1 MQDARCKQPQPLLRL
16 SPTQGYLTSNA
27 TLARKAASLG
37 AWAYVIFVFFFLLS
51 PPLAAYSRPALP
63 CGPLIFLIGFLR
75 QPPLPLPELI
85 DRPGI
90 VCSALLRI
98 LSISP
103 SYPIHLTFVGQNRPS
118 RLTPSTESTPN
129 FASFALPRHLKHSHQ
144 SPTPSPPSS
153 VINIAHRLLSITGSI
168 NDEGLKSVISRL
180 TH

>member
-85 DRPGI
+85 DRRRYS
-90 VCSALLRI
+90 V
-98 LSISP
+98 LSPP

>member
-37 AWAYVIFVFFFLLS
+37 AWAYVIFVFFFFLLS
-51 PPLAAYSRPALP
+51 PPLAADSRPALP

-85 DRPGI
+85 DRPGV

-98 LSISP
+98 LSIPPSLVRTVLPGLRHQPKAHPTSPRSP
-103 SYPIHLTFVGQNRPS
+103 SPGISNIHT
-118 RLTPSTESTPN
+118 
-129 FASFALPRHLKHSHQ
+129 SHQ
-144 SPTPSPPSS
+144 HHRHPAQSS
-153 VINIAHRLLSITGSI
+153 ILLTGSYLLQAALMMR
-168 NDEGLKSVISRL
+168 D
-180 TH
+180 

>member
-1 MQDARCKQPQPLLRL
+1 MQAAAASFAPLSNPRLPHLQRHTRPQSSQPWSLGICYFCFFLSSISSSRGLFQARSALWSAYLPNRFLASATSPASRTHRPARYSVL
-16 SPTQGYLTSNA
+16 SP
-27 TLARKAASLG
+27 
-37 AWAYVIFVFFFLLS
+37 
-51 PPLAAYSRPALP
+51 
-63 CGPLIFLIGFLR
+63 
-75 QPPLPLPELI
+75 
-85 DRPGI
+85 
-90 VCSALLRI
+90 
-98 LSISP
+98 P